1 MAGKKSISAFGS
13 WLWAPPGKWN
23 GNILSRF
30 ARMVL
35 RITVITLYQSHKD
48 LVMLRA
54 SALTYTVILS
64 IVPLLA
70 LGTAVLKGLGA
81 GDQMRHAAYTFI
93 SNFEAGIV
101 GEHFAKPGHEDDS
114 AAARE
119 THSEAQGYPAET
131 RPDGSA
137 ITARADAPPPSML
150 LHLRNAVDKIFDYVD
165 KTNFATIGIFGVI
178 GLLVIVLSLLDS
190 IEEAINAIWK
200 PARRRPF
207 GRKFMDYLA
216 LLILFP
222 IAVNVGF
229 AAMAAIQSEKFL
241 AAAMQ
246 WFPFHFLG
254 TLVFNILPC
263 AVVITTFMLLY
274 RFLPNTRVE
283 FSSALA
289 GGIVGGA
296 GWLLVQVIYIKLQL
310 GVARYNAIYGSFATL
325 PLVLVW
331 IYMGWLVFLAGAEV
345 SFATQVWKRFRVG
358 DNVLQPAP
366 ELAAA
371 CDTVAAVFASFSQ
384 GKTASMSELSA
395 LSGLLEADLARI
407 AALLEKGGVIRQVS
421 GENGDDSCFMP
432 AGPADTITPDRVFET
447 VLGTAGGN
455 SWGAMVVNRSLA
467 RAVEAASQEKWPVCK
482 AESDTG

>member
-1 MAGKKSISAFGS
+1 M
-13 WLWAPPGKWN
+13 
-23 GNILSRF
+23 RF
-30 ARMVL
+30 MRMVL
-35 RITVITLYQSHKD
+35 RIIVITLYQSHKD

-81 GDQMRHAAYTFI
+81 GDQMRNAAYTFI
-93 SNFEAGIV
+93 VNFEAGIV
-101 GEHFAKPGHEDDS
+101 GENFARPGAEPGNSTALELRSEDEGRS
-114 AAARE
+114 ADKGA
-119 THSEAQGYPAET
+119 SELGLSG
-131 RPDGSA
+131 RM
-137 ITARADAPPPSML
+137 DAPPPSML
-150 LHLRNAVDKIFDYVD
+150 LHMRNAVDRIFDYVD
-165 KTNFATIGIFGVI
+165 KTNFATIGIFGVV
-178 GLLVIVLSLLDS
+178 GLLVIVLALLDS

-229 AAMAAIQSEKFL
+229 AAMAAVQSEKFL

-246 WFPFHFLG
+246 WFPFPFLG
-254 TLVFNILPC
+254 ALVFNVLPC

-274 RFLPNTRVE
+274 RFLPNTKVE

-289 GGIVGGA
+289 GGVVGGV
-296 GWLLVQVIYIKLQL
+296 GWLLVQVLYIKLQL

-345 SFATQVWKRFRVG
+345 SFATQVWRRFRIG
-358 DNVLQPAP
+358 DNVMKPAS
-366 ELAAA
+366 ELASA
-371 CDTVAAVFASFSQ
+371 CDTVAAVFDSFKH
-384 GKTASMSELSA
+384 GKAVSMRQLSDA
-395 LSGLLEADLARI
+395 TGLMETDLARVV
-407 AALLEKGGVIRQVS
+407 AVLERGGVIRQVR
-421 GENGDDSCFMP
+421 GEGGDDNCFMP
-432 AGPADTITPDRVFET
+432 SGPADTVTPGRVFET
-447 VLGTAGGN
+447 VLGAADGK
-455 SWGAMVVNRSLA
+455 SWGAAVVNRSLP
-467 RAVEAASQEKWPVCK
+467 RAVEAASLERWPAGDTVHHGEKDAGNPGDRGSAGQLFAV
-482 AESDTG
+482 SD